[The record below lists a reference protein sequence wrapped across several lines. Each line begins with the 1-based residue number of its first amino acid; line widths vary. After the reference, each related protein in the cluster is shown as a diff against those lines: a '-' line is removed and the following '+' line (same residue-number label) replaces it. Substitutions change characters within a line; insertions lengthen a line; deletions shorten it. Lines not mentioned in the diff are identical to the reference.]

1 MDALII
7 DIPVY
12 KTYVELY
19 AFEKIDT
26 SKGLLEH
33 KYKNIE
39 FEIKEDSVGY
49 SSWFK
54 NKGENKFI
62 IVITNETNVATI
74 AHECVHLTWY
84 ILESVGVKVNLE
96 NHESQAYLLE
106 YIIFEIIKLLKNEKQ
121 YIYN

>member
-1 MDALII
+1 MDALRIE
-7 DIPVY
+7 IPVY

-19 AFEKIDT
+19 AFETIDT
-26 SKGLLEH
+26 SRGLLEH
-33 KYKNIE
+33 KYKNTK
-39 FEIKEDSVGY
+39 FDIKENSLGY
-49 SSWFK
+49 STWFK

-96 NHESQAYLLE
+96 NHEAQAYLLE
-106 YIIFEIIKLLKNEKQ
+106 YIIFEIF
-121 YIYN
+121 